1 MGIISEM
8 RSKSTEGR
16 NGEARVM
23 IFKDKDSQ
31 LIALA
36 STDAQYH
43 VVQDSRNHN
52 RDRLVHAEI
61 A

>member
-1 MGIISEM
+1 
-8 RSKSTEGR
+8 
-16 NGEARVM
+16 M

-52 RDRLVHAEI
+52 RDRLVDAEI